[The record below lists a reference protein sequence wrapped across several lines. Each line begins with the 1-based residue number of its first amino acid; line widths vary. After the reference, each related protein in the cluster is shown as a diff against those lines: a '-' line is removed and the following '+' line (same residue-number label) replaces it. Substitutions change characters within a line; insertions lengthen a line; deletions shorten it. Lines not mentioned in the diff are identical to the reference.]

1 MLIPQGSNKYK
12 HCDVLPWTS
21 DSKSLSDPATPPTR
35 KSGREN
41 MQNESVVGSDAIYA
55 LVASV
60 RSPRLCAHVHFFRYA
75 YGRARAAGGR
85 ASRRARE
92 RKEREV
98 ERRSRKERSLGWDR
112 RKRGVRGKCGN
123 PDVEIDWFQLYTIF
137 CPHIWFRKKRLCCY
151 ISQVQILK
159 CEQLKRWISRH
170 RARQNVFSSRAYVVY
185 WWPKEWTTS
194 DTTISS
200 NLQFVKSKIAQMN
213 L

>member
-1 MLIPQGSNKYK
+1 
-12 HCDVLPWTS
+12 
-21 DSKSLSDPATPPTR
+21 
-35 KSGREN
+35 

-60 RSPRLCAHVHFFRYA
+60 RSPRLCARVHFFRYA

-123 PDVEIDWFQLYTIF
+123 PDVEIDWF
-137 CPHIWFRKKRLCCY
+137 
-151 ISQVQILK
+151 
-159 CEQLKRWISRH
+159 
-170 RARQNVFSSRAYVVY
+170 
-185 WWPKEWTTS
+185 
-194 DTTISS
+194 
-200 NLQFVKSKIAQMN
+200 
-213 L
+213 